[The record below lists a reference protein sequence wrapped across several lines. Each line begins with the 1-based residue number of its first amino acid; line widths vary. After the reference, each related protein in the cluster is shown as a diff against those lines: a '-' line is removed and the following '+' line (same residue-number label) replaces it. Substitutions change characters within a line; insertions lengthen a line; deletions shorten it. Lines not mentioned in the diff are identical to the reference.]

1 MILSSDYLKMR
12 YIYQFKNLITNN
24 QIYFK
29 HYMSGYY
36 VFKDNKLFGVGNKNY
51 RVVAC
56 SKQQPMVKDNI
67 AKHGVSSDEL
77 GSHGKKTD
85 KLIGQSKYSCTT
97 HPHQVYFELLS
108 EHGIFGTIL
117 ILYLIYKLVFSKIL
131 FRFKELNYIQLG
143 SGLYIIFIFL
153 PLIPSGSFFTDYSIT
168 LFALN
173 LSIFYATNT
182 KFNIFLLAK
191 KN

>member
-1 MILSSDYLKMR
+1 M
-12 YIYQFKNLITNN
+12 
-24 QIYFK
+24 
-29 HYMSGYY
+29 
-36 VFKDNKLFGVGNKNY
+36 
-51 RVVAC
+51 
-56 SKQQPMVKDNI
+56 
-67 AKHGVSSDEL
+67 
-77 GSHGKKTD
+77 
-85 KLIGQSKYSCTT
+85 IGQLKYTCTT
-97 HPHQVYFELLS
+97 HPHQIYFDLLS

-117 ILYLIYKLVFSKIL
+117 ILYLFYKLVLSKIL

-143 SGLYIIFIFL
+143 SGFYITFIFL